1 MPKEIL
7 YLLNILLAVLL
18 GFAIGYERKLRYKE
32 AGIRTHTIV
41 CAGSALIMVVSKYG
55 FADIMEYD
63 ASRVAAQIVS
73 GIGFLGAGIIIYRKH
88 EIHGLTTAAGV
99 WATAGVGMAA
109 GAGLYVVAAGA
120 TVILIGVQCLFHI
133 KCKFFQT
140 KKYFQV
146 KEILSGEDLLYE
158 QRHRERYDQGTLSD
172 GSLQPSRHRTER
184 GRDRL
189 SRDAQHG
196 QGIFLAEARS
206 DHDGAPVH
214 PFHRTLRRGLN
225 KNTSKKSITSGNK

>member
-1 MPKEIL
+1 MLQDL
-7 YLLNILLAVLL
+7 YHLLNILLAVVL

-55 FADIMEYD
+55 FGDSIEAD

-99 WATAGVGMAA
+99 WATSGVGMAA
-109 GAGLYVVAAGA
+109 GAGMYLVAAGA
-120 TVILIGVQCLFHI
+120 TIVLIGVQCIFHI

-146 KEILSGEDLLYE
+146 KICFV
-158 QRHRERYDQGTLSD
+158 SD
-172 GSLQPSRHRTER
+172 GSANDTIKELFQTDRFNRLVIERKGGETVYHATLNTDREYSSQQLTEIM
-184 GRDRL
+184 
-189 SRDAQHG
+189 AQHSF
-196 QGIFLAEARS
+196 IRS
-206 DHDGAPVH
+206 IERCDE
-214 PFHRTLRRGLN
+214 
-225 KNTSKKSITSGNK
+225 S

>member
-1 MPKEIL
+1 MTEQL
-7 YLLNILLAVLL
+7 LGELHSLLNILLAVVL

-41 CAGSALIMVVSKYG
+41 CVGSALIMVVSKYG
-55 FADIMEYD
+55 FSDIQEYD

-109 GAGLYVVAAGA
+109 GAGMYVVATGA
-120 TVILIGVQCLFHI
+120 AVVIIGVQCIFHI
-133 KCKFFQT
+133 KCRLFRT

-146 KEILSGEDLLYE
+146 KICFTSSGTENDTIKELFQTDRFNRLVIERKNGETVYHATLNTDREYSSQKLS
-158 QRHRERYDQGTLSD
+158 QIM
-172 GSLQPSRHRTER
+172 TE
-184 GRDRL
+184 
-189 SRDAQHG
+189 
-196 QGIFLAEARS
+196 
-206 DHDGAPVH
+206 H
-214 PFHRTLRRGLN
+214 PFIR
-225 KNTSKKSITSGNK
+225 SIERCDED

>member
-1 MPKEIL
+1 MDLFAQSK
-7 YLLNILLAVLL
+7 YLINILLAVLL

-41 CAGSALIMVVSKYG
+41 CAGSALIMAVSKYG

-120 TVILIGVQCLFHI
+120 TVILIGVQCIFHI
-133 KCKFFQT
+133 KCRFFQT

-146 KEILSGEDLLYE
+146 KICFTSGGTENDVIKELFQTDRFNRLVI
-158 QRHRERYDQGTLSD
+158 ERKGGETVYHATLNTDKEYS
-172 GSLQPSRHRTER
+172 SQ
-184 GRDRL
+184 RL
-189 SRDAQHG
+189 SA
-196 QGIFLAEARS
+196 ILAE
-206 DHDGAPVH
+206 H
-214 PFHRTLRRGLN
+214 PFIR
-225 KNTSKKSITSGNK
+225 SIERCDED